1 LIRERAALEIG
12 RSKQGAEAA
21 ELIKRVGERN
31 VEVRLALIQAA
42 TWLMDDAGESAR
54 AMNLL
59 QLIDKQ
65 LADDQGKTEFVR
77 VNEDLRRLAIE
88 LKRRRA

>member
-1 LIRERAALEIG
+1 
-12 RSKQGAEAA
+12 
-21 ELIKRVGERN
+21 
-31 VEVRLALIQAA
+31 LALIQAA
-42 TWLMDDAGESAR
+42 TWLMDVSSESTR
-54 AMNLL
+54 PINLL

-88 LKRRRA
+88 LKRHQA